1 MNAVLILRA
10 DTGSKNDHPPKLT
23 NVDLNKVLE
32 AVKTFKKLNKT
43 LILKKTIEIL
53 NL

>member
-23 NVDLNKVLE
+23 NVDLKKVLE
-32 AVKTFKKLNKT
+32 TVKSFKKLNKT
-43 LILKKTIEIL
+43 HIPRKTIEIL